1 MKTIS
6 NREFCANPD
15 LYMGVAA
22 EQEVRVR
29 RGRMT
34 YRIICEPTATEQPIH
49 QPDEKLRRAITCDE
63 FKQRALETVEKVH
76 RKFYGNEREV
86 SPRRP

>member
-1 MKTIS
+1 MRTIS

-15 LYMGVAA
+15 LYMSVAA

-34 YRIICEPTATEQPIH
+34 YRIICEPPAGTQPVH
-49 QPDEKLRRAITCDE
+49 QPDEKLRRAISMDE
-63 FKQRALETVEKVH
+63 FKERALAMVDRLDEKYA
-76 RKFYGNEREV
+76 RK
-86 SPRRP
+86 